1 MSFAGMFAFS
11 PRFRSVMLRSAMASD
26 TAFFICV
33 LKRRIN
39 LCRLTAL
46 LFLPFGRLSMN
57 CDTTTPSRKGYE
69 DLRVRKCHSHS
80 RRTCLGVF
88 FFVFLW
94 LLFFLCFFLFLV
106 VVLVLFVFFGCFFLL
121 VVFFFFLF

>member
-1 MSFAGMFAFS
+1 MSNTKKNTKT
-11 PRFRSVMLRSAMASD
+11 PQNKTEKQRTTMASD

-39 LCRLTAL
+39 LCRLTAR

-57 CDTTTPSRKGYE
+57 CDTTTPFRKGYE

-80 RRTCLGVF
+80 RRTCLGVYP
-88 FFVFLW
+88 FVTMRLTNSS
-94 LLFFLCFFLFLV
+94 CFFLSSEVDL
-106 VVLVLFVFFGCFFLL
+106 
-121 VVFFFFLF
+121 